1 MQKRCESQPY
11 SPWWW
16 FRRGKSLCQW
26 ENQLWISIT
35 LGAVKP
41 TVYQSVTYK
50 KPMAEKKTLPWDF
63 FPKNLTDGS
72 KDCYSHDNWMG
83 LLNSYSYTIII
94 ILRIVTIVNIMKLSL
109 MWVKQCDK
117 PPMTGNGKHTAYKYG
132 DDRGIVQMTLFYPH
146 YSNIFTIVKV
156 QVLNGMLQES
166 HRNFMEKWFHV
177 FEKSQAKRTEK
188 YETCLSD
195 GENSWI
201 AWLAI
206 DQGKIRNKI

>member
-1 MQKRCESQPY
+1 
-11 SPWWW
+11 
-16 FRRGKSLCQW
+16 
-26 ENQLWISIT
+26 
-35 LGAVKP
+35 
-41 TVYQSVTYK
+41 
-50 KPMAEKKTLPWDF
+50 
-63 FPKNLTDGS
+63 
-72 KDCYSHDNWMG
+72 MG

-166 HRNFMEKWFHV
+166 HRNF
-177 FEKSQAKRTEK
+177 TEK
-188 YETCLSD
+188 
-195 GENSWI
+195 
-201 AWLAI
+201 
-206 DQGKIRNKI
+206 